1 MEIFGDFS
9 KKIVTKEDLLSL
21 LEEIDLVQELIF
33 KNINIPLSER
43 AKGNMGEEDKF
54 SSSPFAKA
62 RVGDDFRKELEELE
76 KKKIISTNP
85 EDNRI
90 FFENLKKYLQNLPQV
105 KIVIAFRPK
114 KEFINKIS
122 LWLEKEI
129 NQKVILDLAFNPEI
143 VGGALI
149 EYQGRQVDFSLA
161 KEIKSLFNHR
171 APHAAG
177 RR

>member
-1 MEIFGDFS
+1 MFC
-9 KKIVTKEDLLSL
+9 
-21 LEEIDLVQELIF
+21 
-33 KNINIPLSER
+33 IPIPI
-43 AKGNMGEEDKF
+43 AIKVAI
-54 SSSPFAKA
+54 PP
-62 RVGDDFRKELEELE
+62 V
-76 KKKIISTNP
+76 KIISKNP

-149 EYQGRQVDFSLA
+149 EYQGRQVDLSLA
-161 KEIKSLFNHR
+161 KEIESLFR
-171 APHAAG
+171 PSL
-177 RR
+177 

>member
-43 AKGNMGEEDKF
+43 AKGNVSEG
-54 SSSPFAKA
+54 
-62 RVGDDFRKELEELE
+62 FRKELEELE